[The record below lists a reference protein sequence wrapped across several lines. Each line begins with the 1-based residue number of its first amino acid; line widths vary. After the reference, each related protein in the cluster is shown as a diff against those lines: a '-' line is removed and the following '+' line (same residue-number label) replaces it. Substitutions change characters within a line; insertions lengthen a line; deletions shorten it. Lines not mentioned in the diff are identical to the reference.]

1 MPRSVIV
8 ISDLHIGGA
17 PGFRICSDAGRTLL
31 ANFLAS
37 VADEARGGHDVHLVV
52 NGDAVDF
59 LAEEPFEVFTG
70 DNRAATAKLRSIL
83 QSSEDVWKQ
92 FRAVAA
98 AGAEVTFLLG
108 NHDLELTLPG
118 PNRLLRETL
127 GPGRV
132 NLLFDN
138 QALDLGDVLI
148 EHGNRYDAWNIVDH
162 DALRRIRSAASR
174 RESIEAFPAPAG
186 SKLVIDVMNDVKG
199 QLRFVDLLKPEN
211 DAVLPL
217 LAALSPISA
226 AQIKSVIAYQK
237 QMRGVRF
244 DPQQRP
250 LDRANIGDRGGDTIA
265 VADEPGAALA
275 NALLA
280 TETGDANIGFD
291 ENMDFLRLW
300 RAAGNVARRG
310 ELLDRLYIALRHR
323 VAAQSEAFRVDREL
337 PEYETAARASAGR
350 GFKLVLYGH
359 THLVKRVPLAG
370 TKSTYMN
377 TGTWADLMMVPHAV
391 LVDDRTQAIPA
402 LLSFVTDLEHNRLDR
417 WRRPVPTF
425 ARIEME
431 GAKVLDADVLVY
443 SGSGR
448 GEPVPVEMFEPVALD
463 APPVEGV

>member
-1 MPRSVIV
+1 MPHTVIV

-17 PGFRICSDAGRTLL
+17 PGFGICSDAGRTLL
-31 ANFLAS
+31 VDFLAT
-37 VADEARGGHDVHLVV
+37 VADEARIGRDVHLVV

-59 LAEEPFEVFTG
+59 LAQEPFEVFTA
-70 DNRAATAKLRSIL
+70 DNRAATAKLRAIL
-83 QSSEDVWKQ
+83 ESSAEVWAQ

-118 PNRLLRETL
+118 PSRLLRETL

-162 DALRRIRSAASR
+162 DALRRVRSAASR
-174 RESIEAFPAPAG
+174 RESIAEFPAPAG
-186 SKLVIDVMNDVKG
+186 SKLVIDVMNDIKG

-217 LAALSPISA
+217 LAALSPVSA

-250 LDRANIGDRGGDTIA
+250 LDRANISNPGAVTIA
-265 VADEPGAALA
+265 DVDEPGAALA

-280 TETGDANIGFD
+280 TDPGGANIGFD

-300 RAAGNVARRG
+300 RAAGNVSRRG
-310 ELLDRLYIALRHR
+310 ELLDRLYTALRHR
-323 VAAQSEAFRVDREL
+323 VAAQREAFRVDREL

-350 GFKLVLYGH
+350 GFRLVVYGH
-359 THLVKRVPLAG
+359 THLVKRVALAA
-370 TKSTYMN
+370 TKSTYIN

-402 LLSFVTDLEHNRLDR
+402 LLQFVTDLENNRLDR
-417 WRRPVPTF
+417 WRRPAPTF

-431 GAKVLDADVLVY
+431 STRLLDADVLKY

-448 GEPVPVEMFEPVALD
+448 SEPVPVEMFEPVAVD
-463 APPVEGV
+463 VPPAEGV

>member
-1 MPRSVIV
+1 MPHTVIV

-31 ANFLAS
+31 ADFLAT
-37 VADEARGGHDVHLVV
+37 VADQARGGQDVHLVV
-52 NGDAVDF
+52 NGDVVDF
-59 LAEEPFEVFTG
+59 LAEEPFEVFTA

-83 QSSEDVWKQ
+83 ESSAQVWAQ

-98 AGAEVTFLLG
+98 AGAEVTLLLG

-148 EHGNRYDAWNIVDH
+148 EHGNRYDAWNIVNH
-162 DALRRIRSAASR
+162 DALRRARSAASR
-174 RESIEAFPAPAG
+174 RESIEQFPAPAG
-186 SKLVIDVMNDVKG
+186 SKLVIDVMNDIKG

-217 LAALSPISA
+217 LAALSPVSA

-250 LDRANIGDRGGDTIA
+250 LDRANISNSVGDTIA
-265 VADEPGAALA
+265 DVDEPGAALA

-280 TETGDANIGFD
+280 TDTGGANIGFD
-291 ENMDFLRLW
+291 ENMDFLHLW
-300 RAAGNVARRG
+300 RAAGNASRRG

-323 VAAQSEAFRVDREL
+323 VAAQQEAFRVDREL
-337 PEYETAARASAGR
+337 PEYETAAKASAGR
-350 GFKLVLYGH
+350 GFKLVVYGH
-359 THLVKRVPLAG
+359 THLVKRVSLAA
-370 TKSTYMN
+370 TKATYIN

-402 LLSFVTDLEHNRLDR
+402 LLAFVSDLEHNRLDR
-417 WRRPVPTF
+417 WRHPVPTF

-431 GAKVLDADVLVY
+431 GTRLLNADVLKY

-448 GEPVPVEMFEPVALD
+448 SEPVPVEMFEPIGLD
-463 APPVEGV
+463 VRPAEGV

>member
-1 MPRSVIV
+1 MPQTVIV

-31 ANFLAS
+31 VEFLAT
-37 VADEARGGHDVHLVV
+37 VADEARGGMDVHLVV

-70 DNRAATAKLRSIL
+70 DNRAATAKLQSIL
-83 QSSEDVWKQ
+83 QSSAAVWAQ

-118 PNRLLRETL
+118 PSRLLRETL

-138 QALDLGDVLI
+138 QAVDLGEVLI

-162 DALRRIRSAASR
+162 DALRRVRSASSR
-174 RESIEAFPAPAG
+174 RESIEQFAAPAG
-186 SKLVIDVMNDVKG
+186 SKLVIDVMNDIKG

-217 LAALSPISA
+217 LAALSPVSA

-250 LDRANIGDRGGDTIA
+250 LDRANIADRAPDTIA
-265 VADEPGAALA
+265 EGDDPGAALA
-275 NALLA
+275 NAWLA
-280 TETGDANIGFD
+280 TDAGDANIGF
-291 ENMDFLRLW
+291 EGNVDFLYLW
-300 RAAGNVARRG
+300 RAAGNVSRRG
-310 ELLDRLYIALRHR
+310 ELLDRLYTALRHR
-323 VAAQSEAFRVDREL
+323 VAAQREAFRVDREL

-350 GFKLVLYGH
+350 GFKLVVYGH
-359 THLVKRVPLAG
+359 THLVKRVALSA
-370 TKSTYMN
+370 TKSTYIN

-391 LVDDRTQAIPA
+391 LVDDRTLAIPA
-402 LLSFVTDLEHNRLDR
+402 LMEFVTDLEHNRLDR

-431 GAKVLDADVLVY
+431 GARLLAADVLTY

-448 GEPVPVEMFEPVALD
+448 SEPVPVEMFEPVALD
-463 APPVEGV
+463 GRPAEGV